1 MSIIVEQLVKE
12 YGPQRAV
19 DEISFSIG
27 KGEIVGFLGPNGAGK
42 STTMKMLTCFIPPT
56 SGHAS
61 VAGLDIQE
69 DSIPLRRK
77 VGYLAEHNP
86 LYLDMYVKEYL
97 SFVARLHRLS
107 SIPDKV
113 NRMIEITGLQREKH
127 KPLSALSKG
136 YRQRVGLAQAM
147 IHDPEVLI
155 LDEPTSGLDPNQ
167 LVEIRELISSM
178 GKDKTVLFSSHIM
191 QEVQALCDRVIIINQ
206 GKIVADESMEA
217 LGNRMQGVVVCACA
231 FQEKVSQ
238 EQLLS
243 IPGAFAADQKG
254 SYWNIKFKTLEDP
267 RADIFNWS
275 KDHSFTL
282 IHLEKVSSSLE
293 SVFQELTRVE
303 KEV

>member
-1 MSIIVEQLVKE
+1 VKE

-97 SFVARLHRLS
+97 SFVARLHKLS

-238 EQLLS
+238 EQLLR

>member
-12 YGPQRAV
+12 YGEQRAV

-69 DSIPLRRK
+69 ESIQLRKK

-86 LYLDMYVKEYL
+86 LYLDMYVREYL
-97 SFVARLHRLS
+97 SFVARLHKLS
-107 SIPDKV
+107 SITDKV

-217 LGNRMQGVVVCACA
+217 LGNRMKGVVVCACA
-231 FQEKVSQ
+231 FQEKVSK
-238 EQLLS
+238 EQLLD

-254 SYWNIKFKTLEDP
+254 SYWNIKFKTMEDP
-267 RADIFNWS
+267 RADIFHWS
-275 KDHSFTL
+275 KDQSLTL
-282 IHLEKVSSSLE
+282 IHLEKISSSLE
-293 SVFQELTRVE
+293 SVFQELTRSE
-303 KEV
+303 KEM